1 MSDLPRIFHPDP
13 EAEPYRADQ
22 QSAYRVKS
30 DFRVDFTNGGYVEA
44 KDFILDIE
52 GDSATLGKTAGKDAA
67 QDKATFPALIGVEA
81 SRRRLADLAG
91 QMAQSLAAVPGDTAA
106 LGLLGRR
113 VVERSY

>member
-52 GDSATLGKTAGKDAA
+52 GDSVS
-67 QDKATFPALIGVEA
+67 P
-81 SRRRLADLAG
+81 SRLAEMIVSSMNLLRAG
-91 QMAQSLAAVPGDTAA
+91 PVTIFAMQIV
-106 LGLLGRR
+106 RR
-113 VVERSY
+113 GEHQDSAPAHLRGA

>member
-52 GDSATLGKTAGKDAA
+52 GDSVS
-67 QDKATFPALIGVEA
+67 P
-81 SRRRLADLAG
+81 SRLAEMIVSSMNLLRAG
-91 QMAQSLAAVPGDTAA
+91 PVTIFAMQIV
-106 LGLLGRR
+106 RR
-113 VVERSY
+113 GEHQDSAPAHLQGA